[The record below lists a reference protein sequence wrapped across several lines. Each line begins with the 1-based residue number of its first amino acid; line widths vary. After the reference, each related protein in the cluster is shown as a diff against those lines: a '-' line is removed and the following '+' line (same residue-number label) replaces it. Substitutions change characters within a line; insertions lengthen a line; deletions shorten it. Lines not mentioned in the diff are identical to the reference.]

1 MGALLLMLLGA
12 NVPCVGW
19 SRGGMNNVRLRSVT
33 KNNVGG
39 GGDKAIATPPGDSNA
54 AVVDH
59 NKDNNDAGNSER
71 QLRSEWLVG
80 V

>member
-1 MGALLLMLLGA
+1 
-12 NVPCVGW
+12 
-19 SRGGMNNVRLRSVT
+19 MNNVRLRSVT

-39 GGDKAIATPPGDSNA
+39 GGNKAIATPPGDSNA

-59 NKDNNDAGNSER
+59 NKDNNDAGDSER
-71 QLRSEWLVG
+71 QSRSEWLVG